1 MTQSV
6 VTADGASG
14 GGAVRVAR
22 GTPRRV
28 FGPWLRAAFVRIAPW
43 LVPLAIFV
51 AWEAAARSGA
61 LSARVLPEPLA
72 VVKAAWALIES
83 GEMGQDVRV
92 STWRAVSG
100 FAVGGGIGLVLGL
113 ATGLFGPAETALDST
128 VQMIRNIPALAMIPL
143 VILWF
148 GIDEA
153 AKVFLVALGVFFP
166 MYVNTFHGIRSVDPN
181 LVEMAR
187 SYGLKGFALYRD
199 VILPGALPSILVG
212 VRFALGLMWVT
223 LIVAETISA
232 QSGIGYMTMNA
243 REFLQTDVVV
253 VGILLYAALGKI
265 ADVFAKYL
273 ERVALR
279 WHPAYQ
285 RGAQR

>member
-1 MTQSV
+1 MAQSTV
-6 VTADGASG
+6 SADRDASARGGAGFASALASAVGSLRQVGAS
-14 GGAVRVAR
+14 
-22 GTPRRV
+22 
-28 FGPWLRAAFVRIAPW
+28 LAPW
-43 LVPLAIFV
+43 VAPLLILL
-51 AWEAAARSGA
+51 AWETAARSGV
-61 LSARVLPEPLA
+61 LSTRVLPEPLA
-72 VVKAAWALIES
+72 VVKAAWSLIQS
-83 GEMGQDVRV
+83 GEMWADVKV

-100 FAVGGGIGLVLGL
+100 FAIGGGIGLVLGL
-113 ATGLFGPAETALDST
+113 ATGLFKPVEIALDST

-148 GIDEA
+148 GIEEQ

-166 MYVNTFHGIRSVDPN
+166 VYVNTFHGIRSVDSN
-181 LVEMAR
+181 LIEMAR
-187 SYGLKGFALYRD
+187 SYGVKGFALYRH

-212 VRFALGLMWVT
+212 VRFAFGLMWVT

-253 VGILLYAALGKI
+253 VGILLYAALGKV
-265 ADVFAKYL
+265 ADVLAKSL
-273 ERVALR
+273 ERVSLR

-285 RGAQR
+285 RGGKA

>member
-1 MTQSV
+1 M
-6 VTADGASG
+6 ARSG
-14 GGAVRVAR
+14 GRGNRVSR
-22 GTPRRV
+22 
-28 FGPWLRAAFVRIAPW
+28 FGGHLAPW
-43 LVPLAIFV
+43 IVPLAILL
-51 AWEAAARSGA
+51 AWEFAARSGI
-61 LSARVLPEPLA
+61 LSMRVLPEPLA
-72 VVKAAWALIES
+72 VLKAAWTLVQS
-83 GEMGQDVRV
+83 GEMWADVKV

-100 FAVGGGIGLVLGL
+100 FAVGGSIGLVLGL
-113 ATGLFGPAETALDST
+113 ATGLFKPVEIALDST
-128 VQMIRNIPALAMIPL
+128 VQMVRNIPALAMIPL

-148 GIDEA
+148 GIEEE

-166 MYVNTFHGIRSVDPN
+166 IYVNTFHGIRSVDAN

-187 SYGLKGFALYRD
+187 SYGVKGFRLYWD

-212 VRFALGLMWVT
+212 VRFAFGLMWVT

-253 VGILLYAALGKI
+253 VGILLYAALGKL
-265 ADVFAKYL
+265 ADLLAKGI
-273 ERVALR
+273 ERVTLR

-285 RGAQR
+285 RGAKA